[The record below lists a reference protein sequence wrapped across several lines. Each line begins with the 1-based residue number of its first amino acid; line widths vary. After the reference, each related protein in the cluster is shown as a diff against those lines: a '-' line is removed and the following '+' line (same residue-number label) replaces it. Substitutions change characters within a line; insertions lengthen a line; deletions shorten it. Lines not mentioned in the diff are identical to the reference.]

1 MNIEDTDLNQELESI
16 QSKPDEDSGVL
27 VEARIKIF
35 DPETEEVYLEGR
47 V

>member
-1 MNIEDTDLNQELESI
+1 MNIEDKDQDQEQESI
-16 QSKPDEDSGVL
+16 QAKPDEDSGVL

>member
-1 MNIEDTDLNQELESI
+1 MEEKSTPVEQTET
-16 QSKPDEDSGVL
+16 QKPDEKSGVL
-27 VEARIKIF
+27 VESKIKIF

>member
-1 MNIEDTDLNQELESI
+1 MNNNELDQD
-16 QSKPDEDSGVL
+16 QSEQPKQPDEKSGVL

-35 DPETEEVYLEGR
+35 DPESDEVYLEGR

>member
-1 MNIEDTDLNQELESI
+1 MNEEEINQD
-16 QSKPDEDSGVL
+16 QPKKPDENSGVL